1 MAWTCSKCGRVFA
14 KVNQSHSCKVFP
26 LENHFKNKPFAREL
40 FDYLLTKLKILK
52 FSVDSVTCCI
62 HLVSKSTFAAVW
74 ALSDGIR
81 IDFRLNFSVKSKR
94 FSNVVKMSANRYLY
108 FVDVKRKDELDGE
121 LISWIKESYKLTNA

>member
-26 LENHFKNKPFAREL
+26 LENHFKNKSFAKDL
-40 FDYLLTKLKILK
+40 FDYLLVKLKPLK
-52 FSVDSVTCCI
+52 FSVDPVACCI
-62 HLVSKSTFAAVW
+62 HLVFGSTFAAVW
-74 ALSDGIR
+74 ALRSGIR

-108 FVDVKRKDELDGE
+108 FVDVKNKDEINHE
-121 LISWIKESYKLTNA
+121 LLSWIKESYNLIG